1 MNITV
6 RQRENG
12 KWQGIVSYKD
22 SHGKWKQ
29 KPKGGFD
36 KRKDAILWANEKKF
50 ELQRLEKKGILGNE
64 YTLQEVFETYLSI
77 MDNKNQKDTSNT
89 KISYKSQM
97 KLFEDYMDKDI
108 NSIKSTDLLKFI
120 DKKRKETGY
129 AYNSSIVVLNITFNF
144 AIKKLK
150 VCENNPCDILY
161 KDNSSNDDRIK
172 FITKDYYKEILN
184 STENEK
190 LKLFVRMLY
199 ETGMRISE
207 GLGVCTQKVVNC
219 SIKIDRQFDSKTKSL
234 TEDLKT
240 KNSYRTV
247 PISAEL
253 YKDLKN
259 AMFDVDGR
267 IFYDLSYSQVYYLL
281 KKKKT
286 SPHCFRHT
294 RATLLVS
301 AGIDLTIV
309 SYVIGDKIETI
320 LNEYVE
326 KNDDALDNSYDKIR
340 QILWYFCP
348 IFDGVRQKAWFTYF
362 QAFSIITQV
371 LLYISKNIKFIL

>member
-36 KRKDAILWANEKKF
+36 KKKDANLWANEKKF

-77 MDNKNQKDTSNT
+77 MDNKNQKDTLNT
-89 KISYKSQM
+89 QISYQSQM

-129 AYNSSIVVLNITFNF
+129 AYNSSIVVLNIVFNF

-281 KKKKT
+281 KKKNT

-371 LLYISKNIKFIL
+371 F

>member
-1 MNITV
+1 MNITI

-12 KWQGIVSYKD
+12 KWQAIVSYKD
-22 SHGKWKQ
+22 NKGKWRQ
-29 KPKGGFD
+29 KPKGGFS
-36 KRKDAILWANEKKF
+36 KRKDANLWAKEMSF

-64 YTLQEVFETYLSI
+64 YTLREVFETYLSV
-77 MDNKNQKDTSNT
+77 MDNKNNKNTSNT
-89 KISYKSQM
+89 KKSYRSQI
-97 KLFEDYMDKDI
+97 KLFDDFMDKDI
-108 NSIKSTDLLKFI
+108 NSIKSTDLLRHV

-129 AYNSSIVVLNITFNF
+129 AYNSSIVALNIVFNF
-144 AIKKLK
+144 AIKKMK

-161 KDNSSNDDRIK
+161 KDNSSNDKRIK
-172 FITKDYYKEILN
+172 FITEDYYKEILN
-184 STENEK
+184 STDNQK
-190 LKLFVRMLY
+190 LKLFIRLLF
-199 ETGMRISE
+199 ETGMRINE
-207 GLGVCTQKVVNC
+207 AFGVCTQNIIDC
-219 SIKIDRQFDSKTKSL
+219 SIKIDKQYDTNKQKFSY
-234 TEDLKT
+234 DLKT

-259 AMFDVDGR
+259 SVFDIDGR
-267 IFYDLSYSQVYYLL
+267 IFYDLTYTQVYYLL

-301 AGIDLTIV
+301 AGIDLTII

-326 KNDDALDNSYDKIR
+326 KNDDELDDNYDKIR
-340 QILWYFCP
+340 QILWYFWP
-348 IFDGVRQKAWFTYF
+348 IFDEY
-362 QAFSIITQV
+362 
-371 LLYISKNIKFIL
+371 N